1 MTDKKSHWQLT
12 EHIETLVA
20 ELVATDDDTQ
30 HEALMST
37 LSEAYA
43 DLGAKH
49 DGYHA
54 VIKHCERKSFAID
67 GEIAFLKAELAE
79 AEKRKK
85 SEEKVISKLKD
96 RIRDYMQ
103 FNGEKEIDRGVFKFQ
118 LNRLPQKV
126 VVDSD
131 TFDYMDKELTTIK
144 PAEYN
149 PDKVAIRTAIK
160 EGRDV
165 MGCSMSE
172 VEYKLV
178 IK

>member
-20 ELVATDDDTQ
+20 ELVATDDDAQ
-30 HEALMST
+30 HDALMST
-37 LSEAYA
+37 LEEAYA
-43 DLGAKH
+43 DLDAKH

-54 VIKHCERKSFAID
+54 VIKHCERQSSAID
-67 GEIAFLKAELAE
+67 GEITFLKAELAE

-96 RIRDYMQ
+96 RIREYMLGT
-103 FNGEKEIDRGVFKFQ
+103 GETKIDRGVFKFQ
-118 LNRLPQKV
+118 LNKMPQKV
-126 VVDSD
+126 VVDMD
-131 TFDYMDKELTTIK
+131 TFDYQDKEMTTIK
-144 PAEYN
+144 PAVYN
-149 PDKVAIRTAIK
+149 PDKVAIRKAIK
-160 EGRDV
+160 DGRDV